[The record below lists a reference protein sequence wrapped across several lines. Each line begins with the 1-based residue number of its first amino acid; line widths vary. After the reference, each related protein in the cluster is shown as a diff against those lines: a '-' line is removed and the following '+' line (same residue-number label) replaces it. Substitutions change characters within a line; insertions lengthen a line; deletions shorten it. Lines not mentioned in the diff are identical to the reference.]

1 MDITLDCNSSVNH
14 LAALPSDSNEHRF
27 QQVMNRKRLQR
38 TSPPSPQLRSPLKKC
53 KRMRT
58 GTEQGAHRVSA
69 INPTIFTTK
78 SATATLNRMGMTLA
92 DFVISTVENEEYWE
106 FTQELNLYMMF
117 KSCTQETLP
126 DKTFLGIQDYL
137 SLRRATHTQK
147 SNVQFHCIMDAV
159 ADNKDT
165 MMAMLDDLH
174 QRYIVEKKLQY
185 LIVEGDAK
193 LYEILQSLK
202 HEYGATL
209 EWVIPFPGDWHT
221 LKNYQIALMKV
232 YYDAGLKNIAHA
244 SGYPTN
250 QIKTCGQF
258 KRTHQFLMEVWE
270 AIYRTMIECY
280 VQQAISTTGS
290 EFRNKVIKSL
300 ENVRAGNDFNT
311 SFNTAVN
318 ELQADSKVF
327 MTGFTQFVQQMVSK
341 DDVWKF
347 WTQFAFQDVMAY
359 VTLFLAMR
367 SGDWNIRVCSI
378 KKMAAL
384 FTAFDHKTYQK
395 LLAQHIADIHNMP
408 PTVLTMLQHGGWV
421 VSVTGRPWHSVGVD
435 EAHEMLINR
444 QCKASVTKP
453 SADYMHRMATY
464 LTHRSKV
471 LENIKQQLLPE
482 MFNKKSDKTV
492 SPFSASK
499 SDYILEK
506 NIRDQIQIIKESHM
520 FEKIV
525 GNRGLQNLFTRKHA
539 TPEQSHDLLS
549 FRGIGQ
555 CEFMLYV
562 SFHILNKP
570 STQAPNRRHCL
581 QTFSDKKRIGKKL
594 TQAEKDRRLLV
605 SAMKKKI
612 EHSQKT
618 GKPIEQ
624 PGEQLLD
631 KPMSLC
637 DSEGNPLKGQKSYT
651 TKYLEKRYQNAIP
664 QVFSAD
670 FPDWENFCTII
681 DGMFMINTNPLGI
694 HKTFSDYAKFL
705 IQRHI
710 MPQFYKGSSEVHVL
724 FDTPGR
730 LPNTPKYFEQKRRD
744 EQAEVS
750 EQHYCD
756 DINGSTR
763 IPTRKW
769 HNGLLNCRDCK
780 RKLVN
785 FLGDYFLSNI
795 HLYLTPN
802 QKFYVAGAFKDTR
815 IDTAWYV
822 SAQKKAQPDPT
833 FFCKA
838 EEADTRIWLHTKQTY
853 CEKVLILSADTDTY
867 HIGCAL
873 KTATSKDIIIQL
885 NKISSRELK
894 YLHLTNLLKALAN
907 DPDLAHINP
916 TELPQILQTLYVCTG
931 CDYTSF
937 FSRVGKATFLR
948 YFFQHASFIT
958 STCTAEATRGTLAN
972 VGLENSDFEKGF
984 LAFTRLVG
992 TAYFKLH
999 SSSFQCTSP
1008 ATHFMSLFNK
1018 ELTVQEHHS
1027 KWLESI
1033 RQAIWYRVK
1042 FENEEIPSDDA
1053 LMLHWKRSC
1062 WIMHMWQQSD
1072 QSAMILQPMQNYGW
1086 VIKNGILSILWD
1098 SDINI
1103 QTIHDRVDALLS
1115 GCKCSTGC
1123 SSKRCG
1129 CLKKLKYCSVGCQ
1142 CISCCN
1148 IPDNGQ
1154 HTRTDTTIPLL
1165 EDLEAGH
1172 LSDREDEDICDLI
1185 YTQTN
1190 TYLEDSDTEDNC

>member
-1 MDITLDCNSSVNH
+1 MHKSQISLQKSLLDTMAELEQPSSPYSAHEDSEALCSLCQGRHINMTIPENWTSEPSLQIVSSLGVQLSAPICMACRKDVSRLVNNSSH
-14 LAALPSDSNEHRF
+14 LPRWEKKTSSSVKIQCCIKDCQSAVLASMNQSTEILHHAF
-27 QQVMNRKRLQR
+27 QQAVLQAKSENIP
-38 TSPPSPQLRSPLKKC
+38 TPAPLCTKHYNTVYDTLHPRPKYC
-53 KRMRT
+53 AT
-58 GTEQGAHRVSA
+58 CGT
-69 INPTIFTTK
+69 
-78 SATATLNRMGMTLA
+78 
-92 DFVISTVENEEYWE
+92 
-106 FTQELNLYMMF
+106 
-117 KSCTQETLP
+117 
-126 DKTFLGIQDYL
+126 
-137 SLRRATHTQK
+137 
-147 SNVQFHCIMDAV
+147 
-159 ADNKDT
+159 
-165 MMAMLDDLH
+165 
-174 QRYIVEKKLQY
+174 
-185 LIVEGDAK
+185 
-193 LYEILQSLK
+193 
-202 HEYGATL
+202 
-209 EWVIPFPGDWHT
+209 T
-221 LKNYQIALMKV
+221 LKYTQHRKCPDP
-232 YYDAGLKNIAHA
+232 DAIQRH
-244 SGYPTN
+244 
-250 QIKTCGQF
+250 
-258 KRTHQFLMEVWE
+258 
-270 AIYRTMIECY
+270 
-280 VQQAISTTGS
+280 
-290 EFRNKVIKSL
+290 
-300 ENVRAGNDFNT
+300 
-311 SFNTAVN
+311 
-318 ELQADSKVF
+318 
-327 MTGFTQFVQQMVSK
+327 
-341 DDVWKF
+341 
-347 WTQFAFQDVMAY
+347 
-359 VTLFLAMR
+359 
-367 SGDWNIRVCSI
+367 
-378 KKMAAL
+378 
-384 FTAFDHKTYQK
+384 

-664 QVFSAD
+664 QVFSTD

-838 EEADTRIWLHTKQTY
+838 EEADTRMWLHTKQTY

-958 STCTAEATRGTLAN
+958 STYTAEATRGTLAN

-1148 IPDNGQ
+1148 TPDNGQ
-1154 HTRTDTTIPLL
+1154 HTSTDTTIPLL

-1172 LSDREDEDICDLI
+1172 LSDREDEDIWDLI